1 MAGNAASAII
11 ILTTAGDK
19 DAADRLAR
27 ALVEDGMAA
36 CVARFPVRSTY
47 RWQGAVEEAQEWQ
60 LMIKTTTAMRDAVED
75 AVKKIGG
82 YDLPEFVVID
92 EGVSASAAYLAWMLE
107 SCSHDT

>member
-75 AVKKIGG
+75 ALKKVGG

-92 EGVSASAAYLAWMLE
+92 
-107 SCSHDT
+107 